1 MHVNKINGKKYIG
14 ITKKDNVEHRWSNGK
29 GYKGQV
35 FYNAIRKYGW
45 DNFEHRILM
54 HGLTL
59 EQACRWECKLI
70 EHYNTMDSQY
80 GYNRTTG
87 GRYTKYSEETRDK
100 IRNSKLGNK
109 NPMYGKTPWNKGMHG
124 MYPEETLKKMG
135 SPKEKHPNWG
145 KHLSKET
152 KQKISDAQKGDKGFW
167 WGYRKTD
174 EEKAKVS
181 GANHPKSK
189 KVLCIETQQIFGSTR
204 EANKFYNTTHVAECC
219 RGERKT
225 AAKLHWKFI

>member
-100 IRNSKLGNK
+100 IRNSKLGDK

-152 KQKISDAQKGDKGFW
+152 KQKISDAQKVIRAFGGAIGKQTK
-167 WGYRKTD
+167 RKQKYLELITL
-174 EEKAKVS
+174 KVKKCYVLR
-181 GANHPKSK
+181 HSK
-189 KVLCIETQQIFGSTR
+189 YLGLQGKRINSIILPM
-204 EANKFYNTTHVAECC
+204 
-219 RGERKT
+219 
-225 AAKLHWKFI
+225 